1 MRKRVDFILLQRII
15 GQLLSNVTFKISVT
29 QWKMDD
35 NLERLLTLSKNGDV
49 YTSIRIS
56 LTLGCYMN
64 FHIFP
69 MDIQTCPIELE
80 SFGYSMDILRIVQIW
95 VPSLVHLLKCKT
107 HQNAQIFNSC
117 TGSKIQL
124 AGKRRIAAK
133 PIYCAPS
140 IWDKGIQAKRL
151 HQELFFRS
159 LVTILSR
166 KCPRKYSWKI
176 CNSEQENLHV
186 FLVNL

>member
-1 MRKRVDFILLQRII
+1 M
-15 GQLLSNVTFKISVT
+15 
-29 QWKMDD
+29 
-35 NLERLLTLSKNGDV
+35 KNGWQPWKTAYVEQKWWCLYIDSNILDFGMLYEFSHIPNGHSDLSHWTWV
-49 YTSIRIS
+49 IW
-56 LTLGCYMN
+56 L
-64 FHIFP
+64 FH
-69 MDIQTCPIELE
+69 
-80 SFGYSMDILRIVQIW
+80 GYSKDSADISSILGASIQA
-95 VPSLVHLLKCKT
+95 
-107 HQNAQIFNSC
+107 HQNAQLFNSC

-151 HQELFFRS
+151 HQKLFFRS

-166 KCPRKYSWKI
+166 KCPQKYAWKI